1 MKNNDRQPNA
11 QKWTTV
17 VVTEHLQEM
26 EKDVSLGNSYFL
38 GRALAKRG
46 LYSQIWRYWKQV
58 FADYDDISEN
68 MLRIETIR
76 EANLLEGALKKELS
90 PYVAILTLKH
100 NYQWRDR
107 PQTDTA
113 EKAATAE
120 AEPRTF
126 RPDTNL
132 KYHMPGGEIMKVM
145 DLDELERE
153 MNRSERVNPE
163 PPTQ

>member
-11 QKWTTV
+11 QKWTTE

-68 MLRIETIR
+68 MLRIETIL
-76 EANLLEGALKKELS
+76 EAKILEGALKKEL
-90 PYVAILTLKH
+90 AANIATLTLKY
-100 NYQWRDR
+100 NYQW
-107 PQTDTA
+107 TD
-113 EKAATAE
+113 K
-120 AEPRTF
+120 
-126 RPDTNL
+126 L
-132 KYHMPGGEIMKVM
+132 PGSSSLLLNKLFG
-145 DLDELERE
+145 R
-153 MNRSERVNPE
+153 
-163 PPTQ
+163 

>member
-11 QKWTTV
+11 QKWTTE

-46 LYSQIWRYWKQV
+46 LYSRIWRYWKQV

-68 MLRIETIR
+68 MLRIETIL

-113 EKAATAE
+113 EKTATAE
-120 AEPRTF
+120 ADPRTF